1 MKIMYINKETGKEVH
16 YGESITFKESGE
28 LSNGYS
34 YSRETT
40 LPIINRTIPYLIE
53 KGLLIQKE
61 VKDEKEN
68 TKSQTEFTI
77 EKKVDTLIVA
87 VSTLLE
93 SVAQLQKDCYKKDND

>member
-1 MKIMYINKETGKEVH
+1 MYINKETGKEVH

-28 LSNGYS
+28 LYNGYY

-61 VKDEKEN
+61 VKDEKKN
-68 TKSQTEFTI
+68 TKSKTEFTI
-77 EKKVDTLIVA
+77 EEKIDTLITA
-87 VSTLLE
+87 VSALLE

>member
-1 MKIMYINKETGKEVH
+1 MKVIYLNNETGKEVH
-16 YGESITFKESGE
+16 YGENITFKESGTFA
-28 LSNGYS
+28 NGYS
-34 YSRETT
+34 YCSETT

-77 EKKVDTLIVA
+77 EEKVDTLIAA

>member
-1 MKIMYINKETGKEVH
+1 MKVVYINKETGKEVH
-16 YGESITFKESGE
+16 YGDSITIKESGKFD
-28 LSNGYS
+28 NGYS
-34 YSRETT
+34 YHSETT

-77 EKKVDTLIVA
+77 EEKVDTLIAA